1 MYSQTAVPI
10 QPKTSQILPKL
21 ARILL
26 TDQVASPGSIVTAGK
41 PGKKTKTSFLQYEVC
56 TLGGQEGDIGVLP
69 PLGIWDPLG
78 LIETKD
84 MRRWVIIYLFSNS
97 QLERIFSNFQ
107 LFPTFSKTIF

>member
-1 MYSQTAVPI
+1 MLQSAYVLANSGADTAENEPDFAKI
-10 QPKTSQILPKL
+10 CK
-21 ARILL
+21 ILL
-26 TDQVASPGSIVTAGK
+26 TDRVASPGSIVTAGK

-84 MRRWVIIYLFSNS
+84 MRRWVIIYVFSNS
-97 QLERIFSNFQ
+97 ELELRTDFF
-107 LFPTFSKTIF
+107 